1 MPRSTSSS
9 PPTEHRSSP
18 AELAWRKQHQERLR
32 AAEKELAA
40 AQARAYGDFACSQL
54 PQTARYLLAA
64 HDYGASADMQGVII
78 RDHGFVRGGWE
89 FHRCVDM
96 ISDRLGAERAHAELA
111 ARDAETAERLHPN
124 DRRRVVR
131 ALELAALGSRLPS
144 AERLWTEE
152 TRHSTIVFGLDLSR
166 EALAERIEARARAM
180 FAAGVK
186 AEVDAALADGPS
198 STVAHALGLREI
210 SQLPP
215 DEALRALIVRTRRY
229 AAYQRKWMRRIPSL
243 VSVNADRPPD
253 DIADEI
259 VEVARARQRLPAGR
273 AG

>member
-1 MPRSTSSS
+1 M
-9 PPTEHRSSP
+9 
-18 AELAWRKQHQERLR
+18 LALFARQLGVGHVRRVQNGLEGEQEQRCER
-32 AAEKELAA
+32 AAIVVG
-40 AQARAYGDFACSQL
+40 Q
-54 PQTARYLLAA
+54 
-64 HDYGASADMQGVII
+64 
-78 RDHGFVRGGWE
+78 VR
-89 FHRCVDM
+89 VP
-96 ISDRLGAERAHAELA
+96 ERASFGK
-111 ARDAETAERLHPN
+111 RG
-124 DRRRVVR
+124 VR
-131 ALELAALGSRLPS
+131 ALELTALGSRLPS

-152 TRHSTIVFGLDLSR
+152 TRHPTIVFGLDLSR
-166 EALAERIEARARAM
+166 EVLEERIEARARAM

-198 STVAHALGLREI
+198 STVAHALGLWEI

-215 DEALRALIVRTRRY
+215 GEALRALIVRTRRY